1 VRDAQGRIYRTHQ
14 GAPQIPSEYADLI
27 DNVLGLD
34 TRPQANPRFRPLRSP
49 GFHTSSS
56 EPAYSP
62 DKVAALYNFPT
73 DLTGHGQ
80 TIALLEFGGGFRR
93 RDLRA
98 YFHQLGLV
106 MPEVSAVSVGAAAN
120 APENNPDGP
129 DGEVMLDIEVAG
141 AVAPGSHLAVY
152 FAANTSRGFLR
163 GINAAVHD
171 ELRRPSI
178 LSISWGGPEATWTA
192 ADMRSIDRALEAA
205 AAIGVSVFVAA
216 GDSGSS
222 DGMAGGLAHVDFPAS
237 SPLSTACG
245 GTRLVFDEAGALVDE
260 VVWNDGDQ
268 GGTGGGVS
276 DVYSPPPVY
285 QTGPVIRIPASVN
298 PGGQTGRGVPDVS
311 GNADPVTGYKVRVDG
326 VDTVVGGTSAVA
338 PLWAALFARINE
350 GCGAPVGFANTL
362 LYSVVAAT
370 PGALR
375 DITEGDNDLDGSIGG
390 YPAGAGW
397 DPCSGLGTPADG
409 AKILQAVK
417 AA

>member
-1 VRDAQGRIYRTHQ
+1 M
-14 GAPQIPSEYADLI
+14 QIPPEYSDLI

-34 TRPQANPRFRPLRSP
+34 TRPQADPRFRPLRSAK
-49 GFHTSSS
+49 GFHTVAN

-62 DKVAALYNFPT
+62 DQVADLYNFPPG
-73 DLTGHGQ
+73 LTGRGQ

-93 RDLRA
+93 RDLRT
-98 YFHQLGLV
+98 YFHRLGVPL
-106 MPEVSAVSVGAAAN
+106 PEISAVGVGAAAN
-120 APENNPDGP
+120 APEGNPDGP

-141 AVAPGSHLAVY
+141 AVAPGARLAVY

-171 ELRRPSI
+171 DERRPSI

-192 ADMRSIDRALEAA
+192 ADMRSINRALTAA

-216 GDSGSS
+216 GDEGSS
-222 DGMAGGLAHVDFPAS
+222 DGMSGDVAHVDFPGS
-237 SPLSTACG
+237 DPLSTCCG
-245 GTRLVFDEAGALVDE
+245 GTRMVFDETGALVDE
-260 VVWNDGDQ
+260 VVWNDGETG
-268 GGTGGGVS
+268 GGTGGGIS
-276 DVYSPPPVY
+276 DIYTPPPVY
-285 QTGPVIRIPASVN
+285 QTGPAISIPASVN
-298 PGGQTGRGVPDVS
+298 PGGQPGRGVPDVS
-311 GNADPVTGYKVRVDG
+311 GNADPVTGYKIRVDG

-375 DITEGDNDLDGSIGG
+375 DVTEGDNDLDGSIGG
-390 YPAGAGW
+390 YLAGPGW
-397 DPCSGLGTPADG
+397 DPCSGLGSPADG
-409 AKILQAVK
+409 TKIFQAVK
-417 AA
+417 SA